1 MKPLRIHAT
10 DDTPEIVLD
19 KEQGKFEFNGRS
31 LPEDSADFFTPILT
45 WLKEY
50 CENPNKTT
58 EVVFNL
64 DYFNTASS
72 KFIQDILQ
80 ILDDIDGTKIVWCFH
95 EDDEDME
102 QMGQELSELVEIPF
116 EYKSYRN

>member
-1 MKPLRIHAT
+1 MESLRMNAT

-19 KEQGKFEFNGRS
+19 KENARFEFNGRS
-31 LPEDSADFFTPILT
+31 LPEDSAEFFNPILK
-45 WLKEY
+45 WLQTY
-50 CENPNKTT
+50 RDNPNKTT

-80 ILDDIDGTKIVWCFH
+80 ILDDVEGARIVWYYH
-95 EDDEDME
+95 EDDEDMQ
-102 QMGQELSELVEIPF
+102 QMGQELAELVEIPF
-116 EYKSYRN
+116 EYKSYR

>member
-1 MKPLRIHAT
+1 MESLRINAT
-10 DDTPEIVLD
+10 DDTPEIVFD
-19 KEQGKFEFNGRS
+19 KEKGKFEFKGRS
-31 LPEDSADFFTPILT
+31 LPEDSADFFTPILN
-45 WLKEY
+45 WLKSY
-50 CENPNKTT
+50 RDDPNKTT

-80 ILDDIDGTKIVWCFH
+80 ILDDIEGTRIVWYYH

-102 QMGQELSELVEIPF
+102 QMGRELAELVEIPF
-116 EYKSYRN
+116 EYRSYH